1 MGGSGKKWWYV
12 AVAALIS
19 AGAHVGL
26 LEVAPHISLDRL
38 TGGTGTLPAVVAPPA
53 PLPAR
58 RLNVRLVD
66 VRDRIFKIR
75 NPSEDEARTAAT
87 VGAELDQRARLLFE
101 SLGLTTK
108 PKPEARLE
116 GLGAAVPPPKLTAA
130 KAPEPKAP
138 PPVKIVEIDFRS
150 LPPGRMSPGRD
161 KTPLLPRQELAAG
174 AAVPGVAG
182 GRGGAGETVALA
194 LRLGDLPDLPL
205 RGSELASLQ
214 GRQPIPGP
222 ESVNPLKDALGF
234 SSVSGRLENLVAVA
248 VTVYDPGAGE
258 AGFFRL
264 DLAPNP
270 RSGRLPTVP
279 KDVLFLVDCS
289 GSISHHG
296 IEGFR
301 NGMLGALTGL
311 NPGDRFNV
319 VAFKDVS
326 RPVFGRL
333 EPVGPVSLAGAR
345 DAVAGYQRGGLTDV
359 YGCLAPWVQET
370 PSTPAYRPLNVFLLS
385 DGNSTVRNS
394 LDNDAFL
401 RQVVKLRQNHVSVYT
416 FSAGARSNLFL
427 LDLLAYGNRGAS
439 LHVNDEDAFPDAFLT
454 FMKQHADVLVA
465 DLRYR
470 ATGDLAR
477 DIFPRQLP
485 HLYRGDTLSLF
496 GRIPPGT
503 EWLGM
508 QISGRDANG
517 GEQELVLRENLRK
530 APRGD
535 ARIAVDWAAQ
545 KIFYLIAE
553 RVYAPT
559 PEQTSEIRRLADRY
573 KLYVPY
579 L

>member
-1 MGGSGKKWWYV
+1 MGGSGKKWRYA
-12 AVAALIS
+12 AVAAVVS
-19 AGAHVGL
+19 AVAHVGL
-26 LEVAPHISLDRL
+26 LELAPHIALDRL
-38 TGGTGTLPAVVAPPA
+38 TGGTAVMPAAPAAAMPV
-53 PLPAR
+53 R

-75 NPSEDEARTAAT
+75 NPNEDEARTAAA

-101 SLGLTTK
+101 SLGLTAK
-108 PKPEARLE
+108 PRPEARLE
-116 GLGAAVPPPKLTAA
+116 GLGAAVAPPKLTAA

-150 LPPGRMSPGRD
+150 LPPGRMSPGRE

-194 LRLGDLPDLPL
+194 MRLGDLPELPL

-214 GRQPIPGP
+214 GREPIPGP
-222 ESVNPLKDALGF
+222 AAVNPLKDALGF
-234 SSVSGRLENLVAVA
+234 SSVSGRLENLVSVA
-248 VTVYDPGAGE
+248 VTVYDPGDGE

-264 DLAPNP
+264 DIAPNP

-296 IEGFR
+296 MEGFR
-301 NGMLGALTGL
+301 NGLLGALAGL
-311 NPGDRFNV
+311 NSDDRFNV
-319 VAFKDVS
+319 VAFKDVG

-333 EPVGPVSLAGAR
+333 EPVGPALLDSAR
-345 DAVAGYQRGGLTDV
+345 TAVAGYQRGGLTDV
-359 YGCLAPWVQET
+359 YGCLAPLVQE
-370 PSTPAYRPLNVFLLS
+370 PLSTPAYRPLNVFLLS

-439 LHVNDEDAFPDAFLT
+439 LHVNDEDAFTDAFLT
-454 FMKQHADVLVA
+454 FMKQHADILVA

-496 GRIPPGT
+496 GRIPAGA

-508 QISGRDANG
+508 QITGRDANG
-517 GEQELVLRENLRK
+517 GEQELVLRENLRQ

-535 ARIAVDWAAQ
+535 ARIALDWAAQ
-545 KIFYLIAE
+545 KIFHLIAE